1 MKYLSLIVILFLTG
15 IIHADDPGKEKIG
28 SLRVEMI
35 FATNGDLSRLGGRGK
50 ELKSDQ
56 IKAITAVKKLV
67 FKEYRSLGVET
78 PSILRSYE
86 SWATPLRPSKEMLV
100 SFEPLR
106 RDGKDRIQMAL
117 EYWQSKRKL
126 FQTTPIL
133 IKGKP
138 LYLLGPEWRGGRLI
152 LKVELLELTAS

>member
-1 MKYLSLIVILFLTG
+1 MKFLSLILTFFLSG
-15 IIHADDPGKEKIG
+15 IVHAEDPGKEKIG
-28 SLRVEMI
+28 SLQVEMI
-35 FATNGDLSRLGGRGK
+35 FATNGDLSQLGGRGK
-50 ELKSDQ
+50 ELKSEQ
-56 IKAITAVKKLV
+56 LKAITSVKKLV
-67 FKEYRSLGVET
+67 FKDYRSLGIEK

-106 RDGKDRIQMAL
+106 RSGQDRIQMAL

-126 FQTTPIL
+126 FQTTPTL
-133 IKGKP
+133 VKGKP

-152 LKVELLELTAS
+152 LKVELLELTAL